1 MMTYGRPCSTRWSMT
16 PIRACALKPSM
27 FLSDPCSTTNRK
39 RWRPTPRRQCR
50 QTVRKRLS
58 RWNAWFA
65 LWNSCSTGI
74 PAVTCGCAARLPYD
88 KLALVKCSSRSEI
101 VSTMD
106 ALFQPRPFS
115 VARRVALFP
124 VLAML
129 FFLAPLTPPAW
140 AAEAKEPLLT
150 ARTQPPD
157 PGSQHASVVRSG
169 TMSTKDGLTLR
180 LTTDLGSV
188 NIIQLEAGAAP
199 VVRYTVHI
207 ETDARGVAAQQL
219 LDAYALKSKAIS
231 SGVEITGML
240 PPQAVR
246 SADAQFWV
254 QFEVAVPRGYSI
266 DVNTEGGDITTGDI
280 GGTAAL
286 HTQGGNIKTGRIGGS
301 GLRDA
306 SWGRSAAKLETEGE
320 HIQVLDVAG
329 DLTAFTGGGHIN
341 VGNIAGD
348 ASLRTG
354 GGHIRAGQIGGRAE
368 LETAGGNITVAHAG
382 NFVSVRTGGGQIDF
396 GEVRGSV
403 HAQTGGGGIRVMYV
417 SGPMELESSSGSIC
431 LTRVAGALQAATS
444 GGTITAW
451 INPDSPAGGGN
462 VRLAGASQLASGN
475 GEILVFLPRNLAANI
490 DATVTN
496 GGEHH
501 IEADPALHLIVQG
514 SANGSGPLHAT
525 AVLNGGGAPLKL
537 RTTSGKIRLQFL
549 DSAIAL
555 HESLVREQVD
565 RLNKRLTEIGFSQ
578 APFPFEVGPPVPA
591 LPEAPAPIEAK
602 TDWLESWLVNL
613 EITFRGGIAED
624 PDDFQKRLVNF
635 PKPSYPVLAQRAGL
649 QGIVKLQVR
658 VKKDGSVE
666 VQKLLEG
673 DPALA
678 DAAIAVVKQ
687 WRAKPASI
695 NGKQVEVISTV
706 TFNFQLH

>member
-1 MMTYGRPCSTRWSMT
+1 MKTRFRQRLFS
-16 PIRACALKPSM
+16 IA
-27 FLSDPCSTTNRK
+27 
-39 RWRPTPRRQCR
+39 RR
-50 QTVRKRLS
+50 
-58 RWNAWFA
+58 
-65 LWNSCSTGI
+65 
-74 PAVTCGCAARLPYD
+74 AARVHV
-88 KLALVKCSSRSEI
+88 LALLV
-101 VSTMD
+101 
-106 ALFQPRPFS
+106 S
-115 VARRVALFP
+115 VAQLASP
-124 VLAML
+124 VFAG
-129 FFLAPLTPPAW
+129 
-140 AAEAKEPLLT
+140 EAKEPAALE
-150 ARTQPPD
+150 RTQPAD
-157 PGSQHASVVRSG
+157 PGSQHASVVRNG
-169 TMSTKDGLTLR
+169 AISTQDGLTLR

-188 NIIQLEAGAAP
+188 NIVQLEAGAAP

-207 ETDARGVAAQQL
+207 ETDARGSAAQQL
-219 LDAYALKSKAIS
+219 LDTYSLKAKSIP

-240 PPQAVR
+240 PPQAAR
-246 SADAQFWV
+246 SVDAQFWV

-266 DVNTEGGDITTGDI
+266 EVTTADI
-280 GGTAAL
+280 GGTALL
-286 HTQGGNIKTGRIGGS
+286 HTQGGNIKTGRIGIS
-301 GLRDA
+301 GIRDA
-306 SWGRSAAKLETEGE
+306 SWGRYAAKLETEGG

-368 LETAGGNITVAHAG
+368 LETVGGNITVAHAW
-382 NFVSVRTGGGQIDF
+382 NFVKVRTGGGQIDF

-475 GEILVFLPRNLAANI
+475 GDIIVFLPRNLAANI

-496 GGEHH
+496 GGEHR
-501 IEADPALHLIVQG
+501 IEADPALHLTMQAA
-514 SANGSGPLHAT
+514 ANGSGPVHAM
-525 AVLNGGGAPLKL
+525 AVLNGGGALLKL
-537 RTTSGKIRLQFL
+537 KTTAGKIRLQFL
-549 DSAIAL
+549 DSEIAL
-555 HESLVREQVD
+555 HESLIREQVD
-565 RLNKRLTEIGFSQ
+565 RLNKRLKENGFEAVSFSNGPGPASSIPTEM
-578 APFPFEVGPPVPA
+578 PA
-591 LPEAPAPIEAK
+591 SSEAK
-602 TDWLESWLVNL
+602 TDWLESWLMNL
-613 EITFRGGIAED
+613 EITFRGGVAED
-624 PDDFQKRLVNF
+624 PDNFQKRLVNS
-635 PKPSYPVLAQRAGL
+635 PKPSYPALAQRAGL
-649 QGIVKLQVR
+649 QGFVKLQVR

-673 DPALA
+673 EPALA
-678 DAAIAVVKQ
+678 DAAITAVKQ